1 MSHYALERQYPWPY
15 QIGLFFAGTIFVLL
29 TLVTMG
35 AFFNRQRQKR
45 LKALQDFVFP
55 ASYHDEVTRRYLHL
69 SAEDVNLAFE
79 QLRFYFG
86 ICLAK
91 KPVSV
96 AMPSRIVDTCWH
108 VFISDTREYR
118 EFCEEV
124 FGDFLHH
131 EAWTEANLTV
141 QSELIEVVED
151 QEKEALSEEMKNQQR
166 LEFRNQLAA
175 ARIYQW
181 AAEFEGKAQDSLS
194 TVIPLLFRIDEEL
207 AISDGFL
214 YSRDVTAFLAKYN
227 LKAAESE
234 AASLDLAAAGSSGMA
249 CGDGGGAAACGGCG
263 GSV

>member
-1 MSHYALERQYPWPY
+1 
-15 QIGLFFAGTIFVLL
+15 
-29 TLVTMG
+29 
-35 AFFNRQRQKR
+35 
-45 LKALQDFVFP
+45 
-55 ASYHDEVTRRYLHL
+55 VTRLYLHL

-86 ICLAK
+86 ICLSK

-108 VFISDTREYR
+108 VFISDTRQYR
-118 EFCEEV
+118 DFCDKV

-131 EAWTEANLTV
+131 KAWTEANLSV
-141 QSELIEVVED
+141 QSELIEIVEHQD
-151 QEKEALSEEMKNQQR
+151 KEDISEEMKTQLM

-181 AAEFEGKAQDSLS
+181 ARELEVKDQDSNS
-194 TVIPLLFRIDEEL
+194 SDVPFLFRIDEEL
-207 AISDGFL
+207 VINDGFF
-214 YSRDVTAFLAKYN
+214 YSRDVTEFLGNYD
-227 LKAAESE
+227 LKAGESV
-234 AASLDLAAAGSSGMA
+234 ATRQDLAAAGSAGVA